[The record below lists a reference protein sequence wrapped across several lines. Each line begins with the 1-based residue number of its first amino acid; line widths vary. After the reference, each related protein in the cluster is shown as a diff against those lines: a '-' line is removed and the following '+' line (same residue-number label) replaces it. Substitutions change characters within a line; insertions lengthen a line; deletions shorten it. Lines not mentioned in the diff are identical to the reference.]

1 MAGGR
6 QQHQGESQ
14 EPARLHSGAGSPLN
28 SIYLLFV
35 HLPSRNNVHFE
46 PSGEN
51 SNLYVYAV
59 GDKTLAEAALSGRH
73 LHVSNPGPGVAIH
86 NALGHNR
93 LPLAIELVI
102 GVFFVVRIV
111 TDEGNS

>member
-59 GDKTLAEAALSGRH
+59 GDKTFSLK
-73 LHVSNPGPGVAIH
+73 
-86 NALGHNR
+86 R
-93 LPLAIELVI
+93 LFPAGIFMSPIQVQASPSTTPLDTTASPWLL
-102 GVFFVVRIV
+102 
-111 TDEGNS
+111 NSL